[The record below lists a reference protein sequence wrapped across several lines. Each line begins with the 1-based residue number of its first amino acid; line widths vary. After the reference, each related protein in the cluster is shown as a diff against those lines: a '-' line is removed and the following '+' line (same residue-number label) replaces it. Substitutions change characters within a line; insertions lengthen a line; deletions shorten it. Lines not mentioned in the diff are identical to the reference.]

1 MIFQSVTFKH
11 VKTMAF
17 FFFFL
22 EMYQKDIKLLFT
34 DLYTENLINYAFQ
47 RKWLQHYLIEH
58 AYL

>member
-1 MIFQSVTFKH
+1 
-11 VKTMAF
+11 MAF